1 MTQKGQFTT
10 TERRWILAVAA
21 VIVWIA
27 ASRAAHGQTVE
38 ALTLEQAIALALEK
52 SGSVQAAELQIERA
66 ERDLAAARTRRLPSF
81 EVQLQANQLLAP
93 IGMTFPEG
101 AFGSYPGLGPIPDRE
116 TRVESSMQPSGRV
129 SASVAQPLT
138 GLKKANLG
146 VKAGEITRAIE
157 KEQWRAQRASVAND
171 VRRRYYAVLQLQS
184 AADAAR
190 DQVMALREMSQVVA
204 RYVAMETALA
214 YEGIEVKAKLAA
226 EEYRVVSL
234 ENAAL
239 TQKEQLNVLFGRDP
253 RTPFEVALVSEAA
266 AGDALDVQA
275 ARARALLRRPELQHA
290 RLQVELADTDRR
302 SKKTEFIP
310 QISVALS
317 YDSFVNVDLLPRNIA
332 QVGIQMKW
340 EPFDWG
346 RKQKEL
352 ASKALAVEQART
364 QSRDQANR
372 VLAEVERAHR
382 QLQEARSLLAVRRLA
397 HESAQERSR
406 VTLLR
411 AGQQAVLV
419 KDVLSAQASL
429 SDARAQLD
437 EAQLSLW
444 QARADLDKAMG
455 EEN

>member
-1 MTQKGQFTT
+1 
-10 TERRWILAVAA
+10 
-21 VIVWIA
+21 
-27 ASRAAHGQTVE
+27 
-38 ALTLEQAIALALEK
+38 
-52 SGSVQAAELQIERA
+52 
-66 ERDLAAARTRRLPSF
+66 
-81 EVQLQANQLLAP
+81 
-93 IGMTFPEG
+93 
-101 AFGSYPGLGPIPDRE
+101 
-116 TRVESSMQPSGRV
+116 
-129 SASVAQPLT
+129 
-138 GLKKANLG
+138 
-146 VKAGEITRAIE
+146 
-157 KEQWRAQRASVAND
+157 
-171 VRRRYYAVLQLQS
+171 
-184 AADAAR
+184 
-190 DQVMALREMSQVVA
+190 
-204 RYVAMETALA
+204 
-214 YEGIEVKAKLAA
+214 
-226 EEYRVVSL
+226 
-234 ENAAL
+234 
-239 TQKEQLNVLFGRDP
+239 VLFGRDP

-332 QVGIQMKW
+332 QVGIQMRW

-397 HESAQERSR
+397 HEGAQERSR